1 MQNLPLQPGYI
12 YGPIR
17 SRRLGWSLGLNISPT
32 TYKLCS
38 FNCVYCQYGW
48 TSVCTPD
55 TADRIK
61 DLPSPDDFARAL
73 RDTLHQNRTIDN
85 ITFSGN
91 GEATLH
97 PQFEEL
103 VDIAVGLKEDYL
115 PGARL
120 GILSNSSAVAS
131 ERVRSA
137 LAKLDFRIMKLDA
150 GDVETFERINRPCR
164 GADYAAIL
172 GGLKSI
178 EEVSLQT
185 MFVDGEIQNAGD
197 REVEQWMERV
207 AEIRP
212 VNIQI
217 YSLHRPPAA
226 SSLVEVTGE
235 RLKEIAARTEMATGI
250 AVEVI
255 VAASPYSE
263 RVHQPWQTKREHN
276 S

>member
-1 MQNLPLQPGYI
+1 MQNLSLQPGYT
-12 YGPIR
+12 YGPVR
-17 SRRLGWSLGLNISPT
+17 SRRLGWSLGLNVCPT

-48 TSVCTPD
+48 TSVCTLD
-55 TADRIK
+55 TNDRIR
-61 DLPSPDDFARAL
+61 DLPSPDDFVRAL
-73 RDTLHQNRTIDN
+73 GDTLRQNRMIDN

-120 GILSNSSAVAS
+120 GILSNSSAVAC

-150 GDVETFERINRPCR
+150 GDVETFERINRPCC
-164 GADYAAIL
+164 GVDYTSIL
-172 GGLKSI
+172 EGLKSI
-178 EEVSLQT
+178 KKVSLQT
-185 MFVDGEIQNAGD
+185 MFIDGEIQNIGERQVD
-197 REVEQWMERV
+197 QWIEQV
-207 AEIRP
+207 GEIRP

-226 SSLVEVTGE
+226 SSLVEVKEE
-235 RLKEIAARTEMATGI
+235 RLKEIAVRTEAATGI
-250 AVEVI
+250 TVEVI

-263 RVHQPWQTKREHN
+263 RVHQPWQTKGGYTP
-276 S
+276 